1 MVRDPIEEEFLWMAR
16 YPFHPLTRERVF
28 GQLQGSI
35 EDLEEFY
42 SDAVSRLGRA
52 LAGEKPVL
60 DENPHRS
67 LVVFYTTVLLVK
79 YLDNWLVER
88 RFVEYEAERA
98 YNYLRMADTD
108 EILKVFKGMG
118 IDLKIVDKRYGV
130 YFRDYIQATRDL
142 PPNWKMIYF
151 PMERGYVYLNKKS
164 LARIGK
170 EVFKDEIIKTIE
182 SVESVPSSIGE
193 AAKVL
198 VEAYSDILER
208 LRPQATS
215 IQTRDVERFP
225 PCMKYLY
232 ANIGKGLPHPG
243 RFTIV
248 TFLHKMGFT
257 VDEIISLF
265 ARTPDFNERV
275 TRYQVEHILGMR
287 GGKIKY
293 DVPSCRKIK
302 SFGFC
307 FPDEICVK
315 HRIRHPLTYV
325 KKVARIG
332 EPGGS

>member
-170 EVFKDEIIKTIE
+170 EIFKDEIIKTIE